1 VADTRAI
8 AQSEAH
14 RETSNLVWLGEP
26 LVASRAVARVRR
38 LRALLAAFEDVVRR
52 RLLRTRRRT
61 LAIPAGGLAAM
72 AALQVRFASFA
83 AGGRAGGAAGHYR
96 ARASPA
102 PFCFF
107 AHSPTH
113 RPLSS
118 SAQAAAGAAAIAASA
133 AQQTEAE
140 DARLAETLGRGR
152 HAELAEQARRKQAD
166 AAEAAAVAVAAAKE
180 AARIAG
186 TNPILGS
193 PVVRQALLPLS
204 RPIVDGGMSANRTPT
219 FVDATGRDA
228 WALRSDAMWV
238 VVAAEAPARRGLAPG
253 RAARTRATAP
263 RTRRISLPPRAHTRK
278 NTRPSF
284 PP

>member
-1 VADTRAI
+1 MADTRAI

-72 AALQVRFASFA
+72 AALQVGGRASER
-83 AGGRAGGAAGHYR
+83 AGGRRGRRFSR
-96 ARASPA
+96 ALSPA
-102 PFCFF
+102 PLHFRSLTHQPI
-107 AHSPTH
+107 ALSPTD
-113 RPLSS
+113 PF
-118 SAQAAAGAAAIAASA
+118 AQAAAGAAAIAASA

-204 RPIVDGGMSANRTPT
+204 RPIVDGGLSANRTPT

-238 VVAAEAPARRGLAPG
+238 VAGGGGASPALRG
-253 RAARTRATAP
+253 
-263 RTRRISLPPRAHTRK
+263 
-278 NTRPSF
+278 
-284 PP
+284 